1 MKNNDLKYSEYTDI
15 DYYNNGAKDADI
27 PEEVNPYE
35 FQLKENEKYM
45 NNVALVTEKGEKIT
59 YEEFHTR
66 VDEYAK
72 ALKEKGVRE
81 GDRIAFAAGN
91 VPSALYLKRALY
103 KLGATVCAINP
114 VQKDYLKEAD
124 IELVNPKMF
133 IGINMFSKSFST
145 IAKRYGVDTLYFS
158 PYDSVN
164 TSKKEKAI
172 LNLYL
177 LASRNFVLNKEK
189 KISTYLDI

>member
-1 MKNNDLKYSEYTDI
+1 MKNNDLKYSKYTDI
-15 DYYNNGAKDADI
+15 DYYKDNAKDAEI

-81 GDRIAFAAGN
+81 GDRIAFAALN

-124 IELVNPKMF
+124 IEIVNPKMF

-145 IAKRYGVDTLYFS
+145 IAKRYGIDTLYFS

-164 TSKKEKAI
+164 TTKKEKTI

-177 LASRNFVLNKEK
+177 LASRNFV
-189 KISTYLDI
+189 